1 MNIVRTFFRS
11 TIGKKYVMAIT
22 GLVLFGFVLGHMV
35 GNLQIFFGPERING
49 YAALL
54 KSQPGVLWGARLA
67 LLLMATLHIYA
78 AVTLARGNRAAR
90 PVPYD
95 SSKAYKASYA
105 SRTMIWSGLIIFA
118 FVIYHLLHFTVGVV
132 DPAYLQMRD
141 EAGRHDV
148 YGMVLAGFS
157 SPLVSGFYILAVGLL
172 CLHLS
177 HGVSSMVHSIGFRM
191 KGNER
196 LVNQIAVTSAWVI
209 FLGNISIPL
218 AVLLDR
224 RLNLIQIFQ

>member
-1 MNIVRTFFRS
+1 MNIVRTFFKS

-22 GLVLFGFVLGHMV
+22 GLVLFGFVIGHMV
-35 GNLQIFFGPERING
+35 GNLQLFSGPDRING
-49 YAALL
+49 YAAFL

-67 LLLMATLHIYA
+67 LLLMVALHIYS
-78 AVTLARGNRAAR
+78 AVKLSLDNRAAR
-90 PVPYD
+90 PVPYEI
-95 SSKAYKASYA
+95 SKAHKASYA

-132 DPAYLQMRD
+132 DPAYLEMRD

-157 SPLVSGFYILAVGLL
+157 NPLVSGFYILAVALL
-172 CLHLS
+172 CVHLS

-196 LVNQIAVTSAWVI
+196 LVNQIALTSAWVI